1 MHEITFHPSM
11 VKPLRKRLNMTQES
25 FAYIVGCGPR
35 AISHY
40 ETEGK
45 TKKIHR
51 AVRDNMIRLMKS
63 NGITTDQ
70 LREDKS

>member
-1 MHEITFHPSM
+1 MNEITFNPDM

-25 FAYIVGCGPR
+25 FAYIVGCGAR

-51 AVRDNMIRLMKS
+51 AVRDNMIKLMTK

-70 LREDKS
+70 LKGES